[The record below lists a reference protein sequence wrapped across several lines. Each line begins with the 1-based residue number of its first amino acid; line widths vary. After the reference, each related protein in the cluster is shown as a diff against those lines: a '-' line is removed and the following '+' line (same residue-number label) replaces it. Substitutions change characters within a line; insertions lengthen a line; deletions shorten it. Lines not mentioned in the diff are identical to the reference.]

1 MPLKPSEILQA
12 LDRKQTEFQ
21 DFHQTTLKVLEKYRK
36 ALSKVAQ
43 QPDAEITQGL
53 MDHHNPGGRPLE
65 ALGNSPNW
73 IIPSKLKWS
82 SREQSLEWVRE
93 RLMGITTFAVDGSQV
108 YPSKDIS
115 IPIGMVQVGWFENP
129 HLPLGSYDKDV
140 RLEVL
145 SPEDLKPQDRSTP
158 MDRLVNM
165 HRFRMEIQRMIEFME
180 SHTNRSDCLVFLD
193 GSLVATFAEKFD
205 AECRRFYV
213 QQLVELLQAS
223 EKFRVPLVAY
233 IDTSRA
239 RDLVQLLH
247 CLKKLPEA
255 PSLNDAALLGV
266 NMNWGDRT
274 PIFRCDRK
282 GETSH
287 QGILQDYGDQAES
300 VAFTYLKTH
309 EGPPARIEMPTWIYE
324 AGLHSTVLDFVRGEV
339 IIGGGYPYVIET
351 ADRVA
356 VLQAED
362 RQIFFRLLQ
371 EWAEKEEINLRFSR
385 KMISK
390 VLRRGN

>member
-12 LDRKQTEFQ
+12 LDRKQSEFQ
-21 DFHQTTLKVLEKYRK
+21 DFHQTTLKVLEKYRR
-36 ALSKVAQ
+36 ALIKVAQ
-43 QPDAEITQGL
+43 QSNPELTAAL
-53 MDHHNPGGRPLE
+53 VDHANPGGRPLE
-65 ALGNSPNW
+65 TLGDSPNW
-73 IIPSKLKWS
+73 VVNSKLKWT

-93 RLMGITTFAVDGSQV
+93 RLMGITTFAVDGSQL

-145 SPEDLKPQDRSTP
+145 SPEDLKPQDHSTP

-180 SHTNRSDCLVFLD
+180 GHANRSDCLIFLD

-205 AECRRFYV
+205 VACRKFYV
-213 QQLVELLQAS
+213 QQLLDLLRAS
-223 EKFRVPLVAY
+223 EHFRVPLVAY

-266 NMNWGDRT
+266 NMEWGDRT
-274 PIFRCDRK
+274 PLFLCDRR
-282 GETSH
+282 GENSH
-287 QGILQDYGDQAES
+287 QGILQDYEDQAS
-300 VAFTYLKTH
+300 SIAFTYLKTH
-309 EGPPARIEMPTWIYE
+309 EGPPVRIEMPVWIYE
-324 AGLHSTVLDFVRGEV
+324 AGLHSTMLDFVRGEV

-356 VLQAED
+356 VLQTED
-362 RQIFFRLLQ
+362 RQVFFRLLQ
-371 EWAEKEEINLRFSR
+371 EWAEKEDINLRFSR